1 MFIVND
7 SMDRIL
13 LERCDDDVHTK
24 FFSVE
29 VVLKCLKLGIVVLVM
44 FNKMLV
50 IVFIIDLISGYGPRS
65 KKPSLSICAHF
76 LHSMLKMGQVLV
88 LKLMSP

>member
-7 SMDRIL
+7 SMDGIL
-13 LERCDDDVHTK
+13 LERCDDVHTK

-76 LHSMLKMGQVLV
+76 LHLMLKMGQVLV